1 MQQLPLCLLAR
12 VLQAAAQTEGPV
24 DRLRATVTSTDYV
37 ENEAFASYHD
47 VSFWGQPTGSEQHA
61 GLTTFT
67 QTDTHYYGGYSTTG
81 LFSLAGISWHCV
93 LLSKPAPDAKWEFS
107 FERSSWEDHAAL
119 FINFIAAGASIGT
132 MDLSWTDCSVTDCV
146 TMMTGMGA
154 RDSQVWEQLPSDA
167 VSIKRS
173 SFSGNG
179 NYNSDAVGP
188 GGVGLEDAL
197 ASGVPAVDV
206 VSTVFVGNAGGTGP
220 AFSCHDQAMRDL
232 RITGCLFRENVAHVS
247 VSFGLSRFGD
257 TRVPMSLT

>member
-1 MQQLPLCLLAR
+1 MSN
-12 VLQAAAQTEGPV
+12 
-24 DRLRATVTSTDYV
+24 TVYA

-67 QTDTHYYGGYSTTG
+67 QTDTHYYGGYSATG

-154 RDSQVWEQLPSDA
+154 RDSQVWEQLPSNA